1 MKFQKAII
9 VAGGSG
15 SRLDPLTNLI
25 SKQSLPI
32 YDKPMIYYPL
42 SIIMLLKIKD
52 VLIVTTKESNLYFK
66 KLLGNGSKFGIKIKF
81 KIQKEPKGIAHAIK
95 ISERFIEKKNICV
108 ILGDNI
114 FYGQSLIENILS
126 VQKNDHGA
134 SIFGYYMNDPNKYGV
149 IKLNKKNKILKII
162 EKPKKF
168 VSNYAIPGIY
178 FFDNKL
184 MNYIK
189 KIKPSERN
197 ELEVVDLLN
206 EYLKNSELNFKIFG
220 RGLAWLDTGNA
231 NNLLTASNFIKTI
244 EDRQG
249 IKIACLEE
257 IALNNNWVTKSFLK
271 KNVKNKKSVY
281 FDYIKKLI
289 TK

>member
-1 MKFQKAII
+1 
-9 VAGGSG
+9 
-15 SRLDPLTNLI
+15 
-25 SKQSLPI
+25 
-32 YDKPMIYYPL
+32 
-42 SIIMLLKIKD
+42 MLLKIKD

-184 MNYIK
+184 MSYIK

-206 EYLKNSELNFKIFG
+206 EYLKNSELNLKIFG

-231 NNLLTASNFIKTI
+231 NNLLTASN
-244 EDRQG
+244 
-249 IKIACLEE
+249 L
-257 IALNNNWVTKSFLK
+257 
-271 KNVKNKKSVY
+271 
-281 FDYIKKLI
+281 
-289 TK
+289 

>member
-95 ISERFIEKKNICV
+95 ISQRFIEKKNICV

-206 EYLKNSELNFKIFG
+206 EYLKNSELNLKIFG

>member
-126 VQKNDHGA
+126 VQKKDHGA

-149 IKLNKKNKILKII
+149 IKLNKKNKISKII

-206 EYLKNSELNFKIFG
+206 EYLKNSELNLKIFG

-281 FDYIKKLI
+281 FDYIKKPKL
-289 TK
+289 K